1 MDFNNQEIF
10 KGKTMS
16 DLFKEIYNNS
26 KSKEKQIGALID
38 QLKPMIT
45 EVGDAMMIVPLLK
58 EYMELSIKN
67 DEHLIKMASIVQRSM
82 SNSNNDEN
90 TLLSDKDKEMLF
102 QALHESTLPIKA
114 TA

>member
-1 MDFNNQEIF
+1 MADFNQEIF

-26 KSKEKQIGALID
+26 RNKEKQISALID

-45 EVGDAMMIVPLLK
+45 EPGDAMMIVPMLK

-67 DEHLIKMASIVQRSM
+67 DEHLIKMAGIVQRSI
-82 SNSNNDEN
+82 SATPEGDGS
-90 TLLSDKDKEMLF
+90 LLSDKDKELLF
-102 QALHESTLPIKA
+102 QSIHEISLPVKA
-114 TA
+114 EA